1 MMQKIF
7 LPDVPPP
14 AGHYSP
20 AIISNGLVFLS
31 GILPIDALTGQQ
43 FVGASFAEQVS
54 VVFLNADRLLAAA
67 GSSLS
72 QVVRVTI
79 YVADGDLWS
88 AFNEQFRAI
97 FGDHKPA
104 RTVVPVPSLHFGALL
119 EVDIIAEI

>member
-1 MMQKIF
+1 MQKIF
-7 LPDVPPP
+7 LPDAPVP

-20 AIISNGLVFLS
+20 AVISNGLVFLS

-43 FVGASFAEQVS
+43 FTDAPFAEQVA
-54 VVFLNADRLLAAA
+54 VVFQNADRLLTAA

-72 QVVRVTI
+72 QVVRVTV

-88 AFNEQFRAI
+88 AFNEQFRVI

-119 EVDIIAEI
+119 EVDIIAEV